1 MDIVKTMAARRD
13 HREMAVEE
21 FEALA
26 ADAERLD
33 DGARYELVYGK
44 LGVKEVPDG
53 DHGEIIAWLSE
64 WFALRCR
71 PRLRA
76 YAEQQLKIEEYRR
89 GRARPDLLLAPPG
102 SFKGQGDW
110 PEPEP
115 IALVVEVTSFDR
127 DAQRRDGID
136 KPRAYAETGIP
147 VYLVVDRRKDS
158 VIVHSEP
165 DGHVYRSVQSYPVGA
180 LVWLPAPI
188 ALELDTEPLKE
199 LIA

>member
-1 MDIVKTMAARRD
+1 MM
-13 HREMAVEE
+13 VEE

-33 DGARYELVYGK
+33 DGARYELVCGK
-44 LGVKEVPDG
+44 PGVKEAPDG
-53 DHGEIIAWLSE
+53 DHSEIIAWLSE
-64 WFALRCR
+64 RFTFRCS

-76 YAEQQLKIEEYRR
+76 YSERQLKIEEYRK

-110 PEPEP
+110 PEPDS

-158 VIVHSEP
+158 VIVHSDP
-165 DGHVYRSVQSYPVGA
+165 DGQEYHAVRSSPLGTV
-180 LVWLPAPI
+180 VWLPDPVS
-188 ALELDTEPLKE
+188 LELDTQPL
-199 LIA
+199 LTWVS